1 MASLVTKFL
10 DLPND
15 PSPEVLSC
23 KEGASGEQGD
33 NEPSTPEKK
42 PQPDTVAPST
52 DLPPTDDDKVRSDLS
67 GNSTSD
73 ESFEEIDRKELQEDG
88 NEAGDAETQNDELC
102 DSAKDKNV

>member
-1 MASLVTKFL
+1 MASLITKFL

-15 PSPEVLSC
+15 PTSEVPPC
-23 KEGASGEQGD
+23 KECASGEHAD
-33 NEPSTPEKK
+33 NEPSTPEKE

-52 DLPPTDDDKVRSDLS
+52 DDEKARSDLS

-88 NEAGDAETQNDELC
+88 NEAGDAGTQNDELC
-102 DSAKDKNV
+102 DSQKDKNV